1 VEGVLSAPV
10 LGIGWLAGGLTV
22 LGVLAFVVGIAA
34 IVSVLRNPDF
44 SGGAKTLWVVVI
56 LIFPLLGGAIYFG
69 VRSDW

>member
-1 VEGVLSAPV
+1 
-10 LGIGWLAGGLTV
+10 
-22 LGVLAFVVGIAA
+22 
-34 IVSVLRNPDF
+34 VLRNPDF

>member
-1 VEGVLSAPV
+1 MTPTI
-10 LGIGWLAGGLTV
+10 LGIGWLAGGITI

-44 SGGAKTLWVVVI
+44 SGGSKALWVVVI
-56 LIFPLLGGAIYFG
+56 LIFPLLGGLIYFG

>member
-1 VEGVLSAPV
+1 VGGVLSAPV
-10 LGIGWLAGGLTV
+10 LGIGWLAGGITV

-44 SGGAKTLWVVVI
+44 SGGSKALWVVVI
-56 LIFPLLGGAIYFG
+56 LIFPLLGGLIYFG

>member
-22 LGVLAFVVGIAA
+22 LGVLAVVVGIAA

-44 SGGAKTLWVVVI
+44 SGGSKALWVVVI
-56 LIFPLLGGAIYFG
+56 VLLPLLGGAIYFG

>member
-1 VEGVLSAPV
+1 LSATV
-10 LGIGWLAGGLTV
+10 LGIGWLAGGITV

-44 SGGAKTLWVVVI
+44 SGGSKALWVVVI
-56 LIFPLLGGAIYFG
+56 LIFPLLGGLIYFG